1 MSLSKNN
8 GDGVNPTFREKLKLK
23 YHAL

>member
-8 GDGVNPTFREKLKLK
+8 GAKI
-23 YHAL
+23 A

>member
-8 GDGVNPTFREKLKLK
+8 GDGVNPTFRVKLKLK